1 MDESLLKSSESSSS
15 AKVGKLGYNV
25 GKIVMD
31 SLLTELVDGSGTENL
46 KSSTWISFCLLYGWL
61 IGCGTA
67 KVS

>member
-31 SLLTELVDGSGTENL
+31 SLLTELVDGSGT
-46 KSSTWISFCLLYGWL
+46 
-61 IGCGTA
+61 
-67 KVS
+67 

>member
-25 GKIVMD
+25 GKIVIY

-46 KSSTWISFCLLYGWL
+46 KSST
-61 IGCGTA
+61 
-67 KVS
+67 